1 MQKITKE
8 HRNLVFFFFFFLP
21 NSISMEVDGSEES
34 RNVGIVREG
43 VESNHR
49 YRPSRVPTHSG
60 PPSRHRK
67 LHAADN
73 FARRG
78 RYIGVITIITL
89 LAVFSPWFFAEPY
102 GKLHYI
108 YIFLF
113 FLSSRPRSCS
123 LRSAKI
129 FVWKRCIGGFR
140 YRGAKCMQF
149 RSFFNRDR
157 NASGRFHAIRS
168 FVRVWNVE
176 KSEVNCGCNVR
187 GNDNCSYF
195 FPPVYRSHNRSD
207 RNSIVYLYRV

>member
-21 NSISMEVDGSEES
+21 NSISMEVDGREES

-108 YIFLF
+108 YIYFFFSFFASTNLFASLRENFRVEEMYRWVQVSGSEMHAISFLF
-113 FLSSRPRSCS
+113 QSR
-123 LRSAKI
+123 
-129 FVWKRCIGGFR
+129 
-140 YRGAKCMQF
+140 
-149 RSFFNRDR
+149 
-157 NASGRFHAIRS
+157 
-168 FVRVWNVE
+168 
-176 KSEVNCGCNVR
+176 
-187 GNDNCSYF
+187 
-195 FPPVYRSHNRSD
+195 
-207 RNSIVYLYRV
+207 

>member
-1 MQKITKE
+1 
-8 HRNLVFFFFFFLP
+8 
-21 NSISMEVDGSEES
+21 MEGKKRWNCSRMGS
-34 RNVGIVREG
+34 RKG
-43 VESNHR
+43 VESYHR

-89 LAVFSPWFFAEPY
+89 LAVFSPWFFAVPY
-102 GKLHYI
+102 GKPHYI
-108 YIFLF
+108 YIYF
-113 FLSSRPRSCS
+113 FFSSKSVFFAPRKFSS
-123 LRSAKI
+123 GRR
-129 FVWKRCIGGFR
+129 WKRYR
-140 YRGAKCMQF
+140 WVLWYRGTKCMQF
-149 RSFFNRDR
+149 CSFFNRDR